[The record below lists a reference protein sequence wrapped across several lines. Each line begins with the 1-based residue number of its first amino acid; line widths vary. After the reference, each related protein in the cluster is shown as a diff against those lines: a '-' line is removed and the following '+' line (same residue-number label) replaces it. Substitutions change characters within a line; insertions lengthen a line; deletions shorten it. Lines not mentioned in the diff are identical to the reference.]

1 MAIGRP
7 TKLTPERQ
15 ETICKA
21 IRAGAYIETAAQFA
35 GIEKPT
41 LYLWMK
47 KGHACKSARNPHA
60 RFLNAVEK
68 ALADAEMRDVLVI
81 DKAGQEGNWQAS
93 AWRLE
98 RKFPRKWGRKDTLRI
113 KDEFDELSDEEL
125 ISRAADMLRGVAQ
138 EGSTD
143 NEGGGQPD

>member
-1 MAIGRP
+1 MPAGRP
-7 TKLTPERQ
+7 TKLTTELQ

-35 GIEKPT
+35 GIDKPT

-47 KGHACKSARNPHA
+47 KGHSCSSGRNPYA
-60 RFLNAVEK
+60 QFLNAVEK

-98 RKFPRKWGRKDTLRI
+98 RKFPKKWGRKDTLRI
-113 KDEFDELSDEEL
+113 KDEFTDLSDDEL
-125 ISRAADMLRGVAQ
+125 IARAAGVLGAVV
-138 EGSTD
+138 EAKDADTGDGSAT
-143 NEGGGQPD
+143 